1 MFERLAHLFRVR
13 VQILASITAV
23 LKDDFRYILQSLSQN
38 GILNP
43 FRTKQLPFNLLV
55 NSHLSFDTTQF
66 DLMIP
71 SLNKPRIN
79 MPTINA

>member
-23 LKDDFRYILQSLSQN
+23 LKDDFRCILQSLSQN